1 MDMKNVKNIII
12 CGCGNIGLRH
22 AQGLAKSKYKINLFL
37 IDKSQK
43 KINFL
48 IKNLNKNKNL
58 KVVYQSKKIEKIN
71 KRINLL
77 ILSTDALK
85 RYELLKRILIF
96 NQVEYIILEK
106 FVFLK
111 KKHFKNIL
119 SLNKKIWVNT
129 PNRLYKSYRKLKKQ
143 LKNKNINMEVSG
155 NRWNM
160 ASNIIHYLD
169 LFHFFNNFKKIKSQE
184 IALDKKIFD
193 SKRKGYK
200 EISGS
205 IKLYTERNNL
215 ILFKDSRNIKHNGV
229 RVKIFNKHQNY
240 LIDEKMGLCIN
251 GHKKTN
257 FKIPFQSNL
266 TNKYV
271 DKIFSTGRCDL
282 PKLKIS
288 SYLHIIIINI
298 LNNFTL
304 YKNKN
309 FFPVS

>member
-1 MDMKNVKNIII
+1 MKKIKNIII

-48 IKNLNKNKNL
+48 IRNLNNNKNL
-58 KVVYQSKKIEKIN
+58 KIVYQSKKIEKIN

-77 ILSTDALK
+77 ILSTDSLK
-85 RYELLKRILIF
+85 RYELLKKILIF
-96 NQVEYIILEK
+96 NRVEYIILEK
-106 FVFLK
+106 FAFLK
-111 KKHFKNIL
+111 KKHFKDIL

-129 PNRLYKSYRKLKKQ
+129 PNRVYESYKKLKKQ
-143 LKNKNINMEVSG
+143 LKNKKINMEVTG

-169 LFHFFNNFKKIKSQE
+169 LFHFLNNFKRIKSQE

-200 EISGS
+200 EISGR
-205 IKLYTERNNL
+205 IKLYTETNNL
-215 ILFKDSRNIKHNGV
+215 ILFEDSTNIKHNGV
-229 RVKIFNKHQNY
+229 RIKIFNKYQNY
-240 LIDEKMGLCIN
+240 LIDEKTKSCIN
-251 GHKKTN
+251 GHRKTN

-271 DKIFSTGRCDL
+271 NKIFSTGRCDL

-288 SYLHIIIINI
+288 SYLHIVIINI